1 MDSIVGESQPVFRF
15 VSHNAEPAIGRQ
27 VRHVRVAHCVNCQV
41 TLGAAAGL
49 LTVHGCERSAV
60 TACARAMVLSSCI
73 DVQLHTM
80 LARSVARASLFG
92 ADRCSMS
99 ANITDIMIVTG

>member
-1 MDSIVGESQPVFRF
+1 M
-15 VSHNAEPAIGRQ
+15 
-27 VRHVRVAHCVNCQV
+27 RVAHCVDCQV

-60 TACARAMVLSSCI
+60 AACARAMVLSSCI

-80 LARSVARASLFG
+80 LASPMLCVGDCREVRPLRR
-92 ADRCSMS
+92 DNSMIGS
-99 ANITDIMIVTG
+99 SD